1 MKTPIAQL
9 NNIFDKAIRA
19 DWELVK
25 FGDVAHEVK
34 ETTRDPVAE
43 GIERVVG
50 LENLTPLDIHIR
62 SWENIE
68 DETTFTRK
76 FRKGQVL
83 FGKRRAYQRKA
94 ALAEF
99 DGVCSGDILVL
110 EANTDK
116 IESELLPFLVHS
128 DGFYR
133 WAVSTSAGSLSPRT
147 KFKHLAE
154 YEFRLP
160 PRPVQKKIAELLWA
174 TDDTRE
180 KYLVAIDQAYISL
193 QSVFQEKH
201 QDENAEEITLE
212 QLAIINPGLSDDE
225 AEINGSVDFV
235 PMEAVSEDGELT
247 LGQQKDFQPNKS
259 SLTNFRNGDVIFAKI
274 TPCME
279 NGKGA
284 VIEGVK
290 SKVALGSTEFHV
302 LRPRLES
309 DLYYIYYLT
318 KLPFFRGLAERH
330 MTGSAGQKRVPT
342 DFLKDFKLK
351 APSPKSRENL
361 GMVSHKIWQEKKR
374 CEKQLETTTAMRG
387 AILNSLS

>member
-1 MKTPIAQL
+1 MKTTTTQI
-9 NNIFDKAIRA
+9 NKVFDKASRA
-19 DWELVK
+19 NWELVK
-25 FGDVAHEVK
+25 FGDVAREVK
-34 ETTRDPVAE
+34 ETARDPITE
-43 GIERVVG
+43 GIEKVVG
-50 LENLTPLDIHIR
+50 LEHLTPLDIHIR

-68 DETTFTRK
+68 SETTFTRK
-76 FRKGQVL
+76 FRKGHIL

-110 EANTDK
+110 EANADK
-116 IESELLPFLVHS
+116 IEPELLPFLVHS

-160 PRPVQKKIAELLWA
+160 PRPIQKKIAELLWA
-174 TDDTRE
+174 TDETRE
-180 KYLVAIDQAYISL
+180 KYLTAIDQAYISL
-193 QSVFQEKH
+193 QSVFQEKYRNE
-201 QDENAEEITLE
+201 QAEEITLE
-212 QLAIINPGLSDDE
+212 QLAIVNPGLSDEE
-225 AEINGSVDFV
+225 AGIIGDVDFI

-247 LGQQKDFQPNKS
+247 LGQQKDFQSNKS
-259 SLTNFRNGDVIFAKI
+259 SLTNFRNEDVIFAKI

-284 VIEGVK
+284 IIEGVK
-290 SKVALGSTEFHV
+290 SRVALGSTEFHV
-302 LRPRLES
+302 LRPLLAS
-309 DLYYIYYLT
+309 DLYYVYYLT
-318 KLPFFRGLAERH
+318 KLPFFRNLAERH

-342 DFLKDFKLK
+342 DFLRNFKLK
-351 APSPKSRENL
+351 APSAKSRENL
-361 GMVSHKIWQEKKR
+361 GMVSHKIWQEKKQ
-374 CEKQLETTTAMRG
+374 CEKQLEITTTMRS